1 MINGIFINIPVR
13 DVQKSRN
20 FFESLGFSVFEKY
33 TGLSSVC
40 LMLQENIKIMLTE
53 KSQFELML
61 GKPAADTKTSEA
73 LISLTCDSSEVIK
86 SITEK
91 AIELGARQ
99 VNEFEE
105 NEYMFSW
112 AFEDLDGH
120 LWDLHCFK

>member
-1 MINGIFINIPVR
+1 LNR
-13 DVQKSRN
+13 LASRAA
-20 FFESLGFSVFEKY
+20 EKY

-61 GKPAADTKTSEA
+61 GKPAADTKTSEP

-86 SITEK
+86 SITQK
-91 AIELGARQ
+91 AVELGVRQ

-105 NEYMFSW
+105 N
-112 AFEDLDGH
+112 
-120 LWDLHCFK
+120 